1 MNIIATVY
9 IASLLLG
16 FVAVLIL
23 GMHSLRYTQYPG
35 GWMFLVYVIAS
46 SITLASFALLAV
58 SPTPEMG
65 FFWARLR
72 FLGLA
77 TSAPLYLL
85 FVLDYTGKNFRGKR
99 VVAGLIFIIPG
110 LTQVVVWSD
119 RVFPTFFTEWSL
131 TNYSFLVVEQ
141 SQFGSWFQ
149 IYGLYTYILT
159 TISSYFLLSSW
170 SVTKGAQRP
179 ALLWILLGNLLVFV
193 VSMIPGLLGNIL
205 PVSIMPFGITAGL
218 IIIGWGLFRHRLFD
232 LLAAAYHTVFLSFQD
247 AVIVVNGGGEIIQW
261 NPAAE
266 ALFGKRVSALMYTPL
281 NDVLA
286 AHGVPGPLT
295 TTPDAEFE
303 LTLDAGIFNTRVS
316 ALRMSNG
323 VDVGRVLVLRDIT
336 AARAAEITQREAERS
351 YRLLAENSTDM
362 IALHTPDGQFA
373 YVSPSS
379 LHFTG
384 YSERELLGL
393 RAETITEFVYPD
405 DLPTSFAYYLRLAN
419 GESVSSIELR
429 LMKKDGTH
437 FWAEVRATPIYDA
450 HGQLIHLMSV
460 VRNIDERKHIEEAL
474 RESHRRYDTLVNSI
488 PAMVY
493 QVRRM
498 PDGEMR
504 FDYVS
509 PTAIKYVGL
518 MPQAILE
525 DPSLI
530 YNQID
535 PAFRETL
542 VAAEDESLRN
552 LTPLVW
558 EGRGS
563 HDGQEYWMHLES
575 IPLRLDDGTV
585 LWNGVHVDITAQK
598 QAEEALERSRKMVE
612 HITRTLPDVIHVYD
626 LVEHRTVFSNQLL
639 SGLLGYDEA
648 EFTEIMSD
656 NYLQRLM
663 YPDDYAVELKVGD
676 RYATMQ
682 DDTVFETEYRWHH
695 KTKGIVWL
703 NVREVVYERA
713 ADGKV
718 KQILGVIRDVT
729 TRKTAEEQNRQLLI
743 QLEAANQELKDF
755 AYVISHDLRA
765 PLRGVSSIAHWLIT
779 RYGSNF
785 DQDGH
790 ELIDLLGGRV
800 RRMEQMINGVLEY
813 SRIGRDKATLSL
825 VDLATVIPQ
834 IVLDIVPTD
843 RMTVLIEGELPTINV
858 EATRIRQ
865 VFQNLI
871 DNAVKFMDK
880 PQGEIQIGCQPDEAL
895 WCFYVR
901 DNGCGIPTEHFDRI
915 FQLFQTLQPKDQHES
930 TGVGLAL
937 TKRIIEQYGG
947 KIWVKSTVS
956 VGTTFFFTL
965 PRSAQTDQSSG

>member
-1 MNIIATVY
+1 MDIIAFLYV
-9 IASLLLG
+9 ASLILG
-16 FVAVLIL
+16 FAAVLIL
-23 GMHSLRYTQYPG
+23 GVHSLRFSHYPG
-35 GWMFLVYVIAS
+35 GRMFLLYTVTAF
-46 SITLASFALLAV
+46 ITLSSFTMLAI
-58 SPTPEMG
+58 SPTPDIG

-77 TSAPLYLL
+77 ASPPVYLL

-99 VVAGLIFIIPG
+99 VVAILIFIFPV
-110 LTQVVVWSD
+110 LTQLVLWSD
-119 RVFPTFFTEWSL
+119 RVLPAFFTFWSL
-131 TNYSFLVVEQ
+131 RSYSFLVVEH
-141 SQFGSWFQ
+141 SQFGLWFQ
-149 IYGLYTYILT
+149 FHSLYAYGLLIVAYYCI
-159 TISSYFLLSSW
+159 LSSL
-170 SVTKGAQRP
+170 SVAKGGQRP
-179 ALLWILLGNLLVFV
+179 ALMWILLGNLLTML
-193 VSMIPGLLGNIL
+193 VSMIPGVVGNTL
-205 PVSIMPFGITAGL
+205 PLNVTPFGITGGL
-218 IIIGWGLFRHRLFD
+218 IILGWGLFRHRLFD
-232 LLAAAYHTVFLSFQD
+232 LRAAAYHTVFLSFQD
-247 AVIVVNGGGEIIQW
+247 AVLVVNGDGEIIQW
-261 NPAAE
+261 NPTAE
-266 ALFGKRVSALMYTPL
+266 AVFGKRVSELMYAPL

-286 AHGVPGPLT
+286 VYGVPVPLL

-303 LTLDAGIFNTRVS
+303 LTLADRIFNTRVS

-323 VDVGRVLVLRDIT
+323 FDVGRVLVLRDIT
-336 AARAAEITQREAERS
+336 VARAAEITQREAERS

-362 IALHTPDGQFA
+362 IALHTLDGQFV

-384 YSERELLGL
+384 YSERELLRLPGQ
-393 RAETITEFVYPD
+393 TITEFVYPD

-419 GESVSSIELR
+419 GDSVSAIELR

-450 HGQLIHLMSV
+450 RGQLIHMMSV

-474 RESHRRYDTLVNSI
+474 RESHRRYDTLVSNI

-493 QVRRM
+493 QVRRTL
-498 PDGEMR
+498 DGEMR

-509 PTAIKYVGL
+509 PTSTKYVGL
-518 MPQAILE
+518 TPQAIIE

-535 PAFRETL
+535 PAFRESL
-542 VAAEDESLRN
+542 EAAEAESLRS
-552 LTPLVW
+552 LTPLGW
-558 EGRGS
+558 EGRGVR
-563 HDGQEYWMHLES
+563 DGQAYWMHLES

-585 LWNGVHVDITAQK
+585 LWNGVHLDITAQK
-598 QAEEALERSRKMVE
+598 QAEQELERSRKMIE
-612 HITRTLPDVIHVYD
+612 HIARTLPDVIHVYD
-626 LVEHRTVFSNQLL
+626 LAERKSIYHNQMLRT
-639 SGLLGYDEA
+639 LLGYDEA
-648 EFTEIMSD
+648 EFAELMSG
-656 NYLQRLM
+656 NYLQSLM
-663 YPDDYAVELKVGD
+663 HPDDYALERQFGD
-676 RYATMQ
+676 RYVTLQ
-682 DDTVFETEYRWHH
+682 DDAVLETEYRWQH
-695 KTKGIVWL
+695 KTKGSVWL

-713 ADGKV
+713 AEGKV

-729 TRKTAEEQNRQLLI
+729 TRKTAEEQNRQLLL

-779 RYGSNF
+779 RYGSVF
-785 DQDGH
+785 DKDGQ

-813 SRIGRDKATLSL
+813 SRIGRDKATLSQ

-843 RMTVLIEGELPTINV
+843 RMTVLIEGELPTVNV

-880 PQGEIQIGCQPDEAL
+880 PQGEIQIGCLPDEAL

-901 DNGCGIPTEHFDRI
+901 DNGCGIPAEHFDRI
-915 FQLFQTLQPKDQHES
+915 FQLFQTLQPKDQQES

-965 PRSAQTDQSSG
+965 PRGAQTDQSSG